1 MFTVMLILNI
11 ILFLLSCVSS
21 YYAIKFGLLLLKI
34 EDEINDSL
42 SDIDTSFK
50 IFNEILQKPIFFD
63 SVEVRQCVNE
73 IKRTRQMIIRIA
85 NRLTS
90 VNENIKNQEGADI
103 AEFIREEKS

>member
-1 MFTVMLILNI
+1 MFTVMLALNI
-11 ILFLLSCVSS
+11 FLFLLSCVSS

-42 SDIDTSFK
+42 DEIDETFN

-73 IKRTRQMIIRIA
+73 IKRTRHMIVRIA

-90 VNENIKNQEGADI
+90 VDENIKIEEGEDVAQI
-103 AEFIREEKS
+103 IRKEES